1 MLTQNSSAL
10 LASQSTVIA
19 NPIAAPTDTILTGLG
34 NSNTALSGTISLVNT
49 NPIATTLDSNLL
61 VTPIVSPYWLS
72 SDDTMAT
79 ATNLGS
85 LGTVTRTGSVGY
97 SDIFGNTDTVD
108 FYQVNGGG
116 NFNLTLTGLN
126 ADVDVDLIRDINGNG
141 AVDAGEIIASSRRG
155 GSSDESIHLDGT
167 AYGSYFV
174 RVQQY
179 SGSSNYTLRLSNSD
193 PNNLLSGEDSF
204 GDLSSYSYRDR
215 SSRISSTDTS
225 NLYSFSLNSA
235 RDVTLALTGLSAD
248 ADIRLIQDSNNNGI
262 VDFGEVLASSTRG
275 GSANEAINKVLGAGN
290 YFAQVIQYS
299 GDTNYNF
306 RLLSTAPEVNLTVNQ
321 VNAIDN
327 PDSGWFGDNA
337 DYYSR
342 ISIGSSTT
350 TTGVISNS
358 NNIAPNWKHNA
369 AATGQYTNLAVEMWD
384 SDGGLAGA
392 DDRVDIDSS
401 AGFRDLNITYDVVNN
416 SVSGDVSGSGGSM
429 LTVNGGGD
437 SDRAQLRF
445 TVKEG
450 DWYDNN
456 LSDFYLTHLTRA
468 FAADG
473 SLSRSDMMTLLR
485 ESEDN
490 GGVDATELTDLRR
503 IQSSMSGWMTE
514 AVSNL
519 TNKVVNSDAAN
530 SRSGI
535 GNLFA
540 GSSSGQ
546 MESLIGKWFMGTD
559 RPDAISYNRTTSYSY
574 SYAGGSLFQGG
585 ISYRDVDQNNV
596 GDCYFLAGLGAAA
609 RQSPSII
616 SSMFTDNGDDTFTVR
631 FFKPD
636 GSRDYVTVDRFLPT
650 SSWGGAVFAGWG
662 GGDVSEANNELWVAL
677 AEKAYAQINE
687 SGWIGQDNTNSYNGT
702 SLSATPVRDNGGG
715 INGGGAS
722 IALQQITGHAVTN
735 ESVTDNF
742 LWWRV
747 SDDADEILAAFN
759 SGKMVTLDTD
769 DAPSASIVDNHVYTL
784 VGYNASTDTFQLWN
798 PHGSEI
804 FLTRSA
810 LLDNF
815 ANWQSA

>member
-10 LASQSTVIA
+10 LGSQSTLIA
-19 NPIAAPTDTILTGLG
+19 NPIDTPTDSVLTGLV
-34 NSNTALSGTISLVNT
+34 NSNTALSGTVSLFDT

-79 ATNLGS
+79 ATNLGGLS
-85 LGTVTRTGSVGY
+85 TITRTGSVGY

-108 FYQVNGGG
+108 FYQFGGGG
-116 NFNLTLTGLN
+116 NINLTLTGLN
-126 ADVDVDLIRDINGNG
+126 ADADVDLIRDTNGNG
-141 AVDAGEIIASSRRG
+141 LVDSGEVIASSRRG
-155 GSSDESIHLDGT
+155 GSADESINLSAIGS
-167 AYGSYFV
+167 GSYFV

-179 SGSSNYTLRLSNSD
+179 SGSTNYTLRLSGSN

-215 SSRISSTDTS
+215 SSRVSSSDTS
-225 NLYSFSLNSA
+225 NLYSFSLNSV

-248 ADIRLIQDSNNNGI
+248 ADIQLIQDSNNNGI
-262 VDFGEVLASSTRG
+262 VDFGEVLATSTRG
-275 GSANEAINKVLGAGN
+275 GSANEVINKVLGAGN

-306 RLLSTAPEVNLTVNQ
+306 RLLSAAPEVNLTVNQ

-337 DYYSR
+337 DYYSK
-342 ISIGSSTT
+342 ISIGGSTT

-358 NNIAPNWKHNA
+358 NNIAPNWKHTA
-369 AATGQYTNLAVEMWD
+369 AATGQYTSLAVELWD
-384 SDGGLAGA
+384 SDGGFAGG
-392 DDRVDIDSS
+392 DDHIDIDSR
-401 AGFRDLNITYDVVNN
+401 AGFRDLNISYDIVNN
-416 SVSGDVSGSGGSM
+416 LVSGDVSGAGGSM

-473 SLSRSDMMTLLR
+473 SLSRSDVMTLLR

-490 GGVDATELTDLRR
+490 GGIDASELTDLRR

-530 SRSGI
+530 TRSGI
-535 GNLFA
+535 GNIFA

-546 MESLIGKWFMGTD
+546 MESLIGKWFMGND
-559 RPDAISYNRTTSYSY
+559 RPVIDVGAP
-574 SYAGGSLFQGG
+574 AGTNYRSVSGQLFQGG
-585 ISYRDVDQNNV
+585 ISV
-596 GDCYFLAGLGAAA
+596 GDIDQGSMGDCWLMASLGALAND
-609 RQSPSII
+609 RPSSIQNMFV
-616 SSMFTDNGDDTFTVR
+616 SSNDDNNDGVMDSWTVR

-636 GSRDYVTVDRFLPT
+636 GSADYLTVDRFLPV
-650 SSWGGAVFAGWG
+650 SPNNRLVYAGRDYEGQWN
-662 GGDVSEANNELWVAL
+662 DPNNELWVAL
-677 AEKAYAQINE
+677 AEKAFAQASQ
-687 SGWIGQDNTNSYNGT
+687 SGYIGRDPVNSYAGLDGGWMAPTLQTLTGAASSSMQATSMTATQLINLVNGNVPITAGFVSGGGFGVVNSHAYTIT
-702 SLSATPVRDNGGG
+702 SYNSATGLFHLNNPWGN
-715 INGGGAS
+715 
-722 IALQQITGHAVTN
+722 THADVTFAQLG
-735 ESVTDNF
+735 S
-742 LWWRV
+742 L
-747 SDDADEILAAFN
+747 
-759 SGKMVTLDTD
+759 
-769 DAPSASIVDNHVYTL
+769 
-784 VGYNASTDTFQLWN
+784 NARIQWSN
-798 PHGSEI
+798 I
-804 FLTRSA
+804 
-810 LLDNF
+810 
-815 ANWQSA
+815 

>member
-1 MLTQNSSAL
+1 
-10 LASQSTVIA
+10 V
-19 NPIAAPTDTILTGLG
+19 
-34 NSNTALSGTISLVNT
+34 
-49 NPIATTLDSNLL
+49 
-61 VTPIVSPYWLS
+61 
-72 SDDTMAT
+72 
-79 ATNLGS
+79 
-85 LGTVTRTGSVGY
+85 
-97 SDIFGNTDTVD
+97 
-108 FYQVNGGG
+108 
-116 NFNLTLTGLN
+116 
-126 ADVDVDLIRDINGNG
+126 
-141 AVDAGEIIASSRRG
+141 IASSRRG
-155 GSSDESIHLDGT
+155 GSADESINLSAIGS
-167 AYGSYFV
+167 GSYFV

-179 SGSSNYTLRLSNSD
+179 SGSTNYTLRLSGSN

-204 GDLSSYSYRDR
+204 GDLSSYTYRDR

-225 NLYSFSLNSA
+225 NLYAFSLNSV

-262 VDFGEVLASSTRG
+262 VDSGEVLASSTRG

-342 ISIGSSTT
+342 ISIGGSTT

-358 NNIAPNWKHNA
+358 NNIAPNWKHTA
-369 AATGQYTNLAVEMWD
+369 AATGQYTNLAVELWD
-384 SDGGLAGA
+384 SDGGLAGG
-392 DDRVDIDSS
+392 DDRIDIDSS
-401 AGFRDLNITYDVVNN
+401 SGFRDLNISYDIVNN
-416 SVSGDVSGSGGSM
+416 LVSGDVSGAGGSM

-490 GGVDATELTDLRR
+490 GGVDASELTDLRR

-559 RPDAISYNRTTSYSY
+559 RPDAISYNRTTSYNY

-596 GDCYFLAGLGAAA
+596 GDCYLLASLGAAA